1 MFLVPELIVNIH
13 NVEAHPS
20 EELMLDGEIFRNR
33 KTAPNVQ
40 QLVASTALASMHQYP
55 GRFGGI
61 NTFDKL
67 SSEGGVTV
75 AKKEIAKASRAPI
88 NRYDIDDTTVFDSPS
103 WMGVARKTVPVTDLV
118 IVTRGQTLTDSLGNI
133 IISEGIC
140 VEAITTSTLED
151 LTEDYVE
158 GYAIAEKMKQHE
170 EEIIFAVE
178 TAQSTE
184 EKRNRITR
192 WLINDLVVDP
202 AVHNYIGRV
211 FANRTD
217 PVSLYRNG
225 INTSKK
231 ATLAHI
237 FTNQPIP
244 KHIEQ
249 E

>member
-1 MFLVPELIVNIH
+1 VPELIINIH
-13 NVEAHPS
+13 HVKAHYS
-20 EELMLDGEIFRNR
+20 EELLLDGEIFRDK
-33 KTAPNVQ
+33 KTTPNVQ
-40 QLVASTALASMHQYP
+40 QLVAATALTSMHQYP

-61 NTFDKL
+61 NIFDKL

-75 AKKEIAKASRAPI
+75 ARKEMAKASRAPI
-88 NRYDIDDTTVFDSPS
+88 NRYDIDDKTVFDSPS

-118 IVTRGQTLTDSLGNI
+118 MVTRGQTLTDSLGNV

-140 VEAITTSTLED
+140 VEAITTNSLED
-151 LTEDYVE
+151 LTEDYTE

-170 EEIIFAVE
+170 DEIIFAVE

-184 EKRNRITR
+184 EKRNKIIR
-192 WLINDLVVDP
+192 WLTNDLVVDP

-217 PVSLYRNG
+217 PISLYRHG
-225 INTSKK
+225 INTTRK
-231 ATLAHI
+231 ATLAQI

-244 KHIEQ
+244 KLNEQ